1 MTTVRTT
8 GRWRG
13 IVAVALLAVAV
24 GILLDRPA
32 VLLLGI
38 VGAGF
43 AAYPRLSGPPTV
55 ELELERR
62 LDNRHPRRGEH
73 VTVTAHLTNV
83 GERTL
88 ADVRLV
94 DGVPP
99 MLTVASGN
107 PRHAAVLRPGQ
118 TTTFTYALDAD
129 HGHHTF
135 DPATVI
141 VRDVTGA
148 HEVELTVSAEG
159 ELHCTETVPEVPLR
173 RQTDNFAGQLTTDGG
188 GNGTEF
194 HTVREYNRGDSLRRI
209 DSKRWAKTGE
219 LTTIEFREERRSSVL
234 LLVDAREP
242 AYRSASDTDPNAVA
256 HSIAATEQLLG
267 ALEGAQNQVG
277 LAAFGRE
284 FCWERPGSGTEHVT
298 RVRRLLTSH
307 PTLSSTP
314 SKPDEDGDLEDQR
327 RQLYA
332 RLDASTQVV
341 VLSPLTDEWILQTIR
356 RLEAGGNA
364 TTVISPDVTA
374 GETLGQRL
382 ARVERANRLHA
393 LRQTDVPVVDWD
405 PQAALGT
412 VLLNEG
418 RRRRTA

>member
-1 MTTVRTT
+1 MTTVRAT

-13 IVAVALLAVAV
+13 IVAVALLAVAAGV
-24 GILLDRPA
+24 LLDRPA

-55 ELELERR
+55 EVELERR
-62 LDNRHPRRGEH
+62 LDDRHPKRGDP

-88 ADVRLV
+88 TDVRIV

-99 MLTVASGN
+99 MLTVASGS

-118 TTTFTYALDAD
+118 STTFTYALDAD

-141 VRDVTGA
+141 ARDITGA
-148 HEVELTVSAEG
+148 HEIETTVSAEG
-159 ELHCTETVPEVPLR
+159 ELHCSETVPEVPLR

-188 GNGTEF
+188 GSGTEF
-194 HTVREYNRGDSLRRI
+194 HTIREYNRGDSIRRI

-234 LLVDAREP
+234 LLLDAREK
-242 AYRSASDTDPNAVA
+242 AYRSASDEDPNAVA
-256 HSIAATEQLLG
+256 HSIAAAEQLLT
-267 ALEGAQNQVG
+267 ALDGAQNQVG

-284 FCWERPGSGTEHVT
+284 FCWEGPGGGADHLT
-298 RVRRLLTSH
+298 RLRQLLSSH

-314 SKPDEDGDLEDQR
+314 SKPGEDGDLERQR
-327 RQLYA
+327 ERLYA
-332 RLDASTQVV
+332 QLGTSTQVV

-356 RLEAGGNA
+356 RLEAGGHA

-374 GETLGQRL
+374 AETLGQRMAQL
-382 ARVERANRLHA
+382 ERQNRLHA
-393 LRQTDVPVVDWD
+393 LRQTDIPVVDWD
-405 PQAALGT
+405 PATALGT

-418 RRRRTA
+418 RRRRSA